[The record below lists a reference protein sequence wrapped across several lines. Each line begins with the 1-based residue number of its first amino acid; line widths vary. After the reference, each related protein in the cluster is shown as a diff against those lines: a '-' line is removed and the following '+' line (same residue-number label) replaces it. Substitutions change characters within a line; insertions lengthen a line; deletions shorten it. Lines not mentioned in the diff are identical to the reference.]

1 MKIKTIII
9 DDEPIALAKL
19 HSYVEKTPF
28 LELVGEFSTA
38 MNVASIVAKGDVDV
52 IFTDINMPDIDGM
65 QFIESLSRPPMVVFT
80 TAYSQYAVE
89 SYKLA
94 AVDYILKPYGFADFQ
109 RAANKVL
116 KIFTATHE
124 HNDSP
129 TRRKD
134 DSIFLKVDYRYVRVS
149 LSNILYIKGYGEY
162 LQIYTSEAA
171 QPLLIL
177 SSFAAIM
184 EMLPDNFLQI
194 HRSYIVNMNCID
206 HIEKAR
212 VVIGNERLPISDT
225 FKPSFQ
231 SYLASHSL

>member
-65 QFIESLSRPPMVVFT
+65 QFIESLIRPPMVVFT